1 MQGIESG
8 EVMTKSPPRFLNK
21 PRLSLRD
28 AATVVFRG
36 KWSILLTLLTAALV
50 TGFIVSRTTD
60 KYESRLK
67 FLVKNM
73 RADVQVTAGKD
84 DPVPNGEV
92 SESEINSEIE
102 LLKGRDLLEQVVKRV
117 NLARASPDGEDAK
130 SIEEA
135 VYKLEKDL
143 RVASVKKANIIEV
156 SYSSPSPELSA
167 LVLKQLAELYLDKHL
182 KVHHPPGAFD
192 FFKNQA
198 DVYEDDL
205 SRAENRLSAFQQKT
219 GSVGIDQQKEL
230 TINRLAETRSKL
242 KDLEGAIAETDKRI
256 AALTAQLS
264 TTDKR
269 ITTQNRVIPN
279 QYSVERMGTLLVELR
294 NRRTQLLN
302 KYQLSDRV
310 VKEVDEQIAITT
322 DALQKATRSTSSEE
336 ATDVNPL
343 RQTLESDLNKAKVD
357 QAGRIALRK
366 NLSEQVA
373 TYQEQ
378 LTRLT
383 GATVIHDDLARQVK
397 RNDETYQLY
406 AKKEEESRI
415 GDALDKQKIS
425 NVSIAEAPIA
435 PLTPKRNERLLVGFM
450 GMSVGLLFGFG
461 TAFVRELL
469 RETFYSP
476 RELEVFSGA
485 QVLATFPLQHWK
497 AGGPSLEAKADMDED
512 DLYGLS
518 DDISD
523 ENDQEYS
530 AFFADTDR
538 LYQRR

>member
-1 MQGIESG
+1 MQVIESG
-8 EVMTKSPPRFLNK
+8 EVMTKGPARFLSK
-21 PRLSLRD
+21 PSLSLRD
-28 AATVVFRG
+28 GATVLFRG
-36 KWSILLTLLTAALV
+36 KWLILLTLLTAAVV

-67 FLVKNM
+67 LLVKNM
-73 RADVQVTAGKD
+73 RADVQVTASKD
-84 DPVPNGEV
+84 EPIPDGEV
-92 SESEINSEIE
+92 SESQINSEIE
-102 LLKGRDLLEQVVKRV
+102 LLKGRDLLEQVVKRI
-117 NLARASPDGEDAK
+117 NLAPASPDGDDRKA
-130 SIEEA
+130 IEET

-143 RVASVKKANIIEV
+143 RIAPVKKANIIEV
-156 SYSSPSPELSA
+156 SYSSSSPELSA
-167 LVLKQLAELYLDKHL
+167 LVLNQLAELYLDKHL
-182 KVHHPPGAFD
+182 KVHHPPGAFE

-198 DVYEDDL
+198 DVYENDL
-205 SRAENRLSAFQQKT
+205 GRAEDRFSAFQQKT
-219 GSVGIDQQKEL
+219 GSVGINQQKEL
-230 TINRLAETRSKL
+230 TITRLVETKSKL
-242 KDLEGAIAETDKRI
+242 KDLEGAISETDKRI
-256 AALTAQLS
+256 SALTAQLS

-279 QYSVERMGTLLVELR
+279 QYSVERMSTLLVELR

-322 DALQKATRSTSSEE
+322 DALQKATKSTSSEE

-343 RQTLESDLNKAKVD
+343 RQALESDLNKAKVD

-366 NLSEQVA
+366 NLSEQVVS
-373 TYQEQ
+373 YQEQ

-397 RNDETYQLY
+397 RNEETYQLY

-435 PLTPKRNERLLVGFM
+435 PLAPKRNERLLVVVL

-476 RELEVFSGA
+476 RELEGFSGV
-485 QVLATFPLQHWK
+485 QVLATIPLQQLKTARQGIEVK
-497 AGGPSLEAKADMDED
+497 AEMGED

-518 DDISD
+518 DEFID
-523 ENDQEYS
+523 ENDEEFS
-530 AFFADTDR
+530 GFFIDKDR
-538 LYQRR
+538 LYQGR

>member
-1 MQGIESG
+1 
-8 EVMTKSPPRFLNK
+8 MTKSPSRFLKK
-21 PRLSLRD
+21 PSLSLRD
-28 AATVVFRG
+28 GATVLFRG
-36 KWSILLTLLTAALV
+36 KWLILLTLLTAAVV

-60 KYESRLK
+60 KYESRMKL
-67 FLVKNM
+67 LVKNM
-73 RADVQVTAGKD
+73 RADVQVTAAKD
-84 DPVPNGEV
+84 DPVSDGEV
-92 SESEINSEIE
+92 SESQINSEIE
-102 LLKGRDLLEQVVKRV
+102 LLKGRDLLEQVVI
-117 NLARASPDGEDAK
+117 RASLAGPVGEGGEGK

-143 RVASVKKANIIEV
+143 RIAPVKKANIIEV
-156 SYSSPSPELSA
+156 SYSSPSPERSA
-167 LVLKQLAELYLDKHL
+167 FVLNQLAELYLDKHL
-182 KVHHPPGAFD
+182 KVHHPPGAFE

-198 DVYEDDL
+198 DVYEKDL
-205 SRAENRLSAFQQKT
+205 NQAEGRFSAFQQKT
-219 GSVGIDQQKEL
+219 GSVGINQQKEL
-230 TINRLAETRSKL
+230 TITRLAETKSKL
-242 KDLEGAIAETDKRI
+242 KDLEGAISETDKRI

-279 QYSVERMGTLLVELR
+279 QYSVERMSTLLVELR

-302 KYQLSDRV
+302 KYQSSDRV
-310 VKEVDEQIAITT
+310 VKEVDEQIAITSE
-322 DALQKATRSTSSEE
+322 ALQKATKSTSSEE

-373 TYQEQ
+373 SYQEQ

-397 RNDETYQLY
+397 QNEETYQLY

-425 NVSIAEAPIA
+425 NVSVAEAPIA
-435 PLTPKRNERLLVGFM
+435 PLVPKRNERLLVAGI
-450 GMSVGLLFGFG
+450 GMTVGLLFGFG
-461 TAFVRELL
+461 TAFARELM
-469 RETFYSP
+469 RDTFYSP
-476 RELEVFSGA
+476 RELEGFSGV
-485 QVLATFPLQHWK
+485 QVLATIPYQHME
-497 AGGPSLEAKADMDED
+497 AGRAGLDARAGMDEA

-518 DDISD
+518 DDILDKDSS
-523 ENDQEYS
+523 EYL
-530 AFFADTDR
+530 AVPIQNVRA
-538 LYQRR
+538 YERR